1 MKSPTREEQDFV
13 AETRKVRAQLERE
26 FKSLEDYCD
35 HLHELDL
42 ADPKTNPALLSKKVG
57 SRVVKKMAAGSKK
70 SPPVTVASPR
80 RKKAV

>member
-1 MKSPTREEQDFV
+1 MKPPTKEDHDFV

-35 HLHELDL
+35 HLHQLDL
-42 ADPKTNPALLSKKVG
+42 ADPKTNPALLKKKIG
-57 SRVVKKMAAGSKK
+57 SRVVKKLAVNSNTS
-70 SPPVTVASPR
+70 SPETVGPSR